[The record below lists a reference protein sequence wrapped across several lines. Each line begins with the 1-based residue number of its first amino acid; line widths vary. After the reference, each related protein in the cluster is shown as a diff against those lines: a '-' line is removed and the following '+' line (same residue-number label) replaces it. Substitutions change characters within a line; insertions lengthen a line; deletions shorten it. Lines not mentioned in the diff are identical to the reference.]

1 MRPIK
6 FRGKATM
13 PIDELNEME
22 FEHDNGWV
30 VGNLIQ
36 NGGYPFIVGDF
47 IEVDEEC
54 TVHEFWCPV
63 HPESVGQYTGVS
75 DQNGTEIFE
84 GDIIRGYDGDVFYDK
99 VYFDE
104 ERLIFMRHEDIELWE
119 NVDRLVVVGNTRD
132 NPELLDMRSDEE

>member
-6 FRGKATM
+6 FRGKAVM
-13 PIDELNEME
+13 SIDELDERGID
-22 FEHDNGWV
+22 HTNGWIY
-30 VGNLIQ
+30 GNLIN
-36 NGGYPFIVGDF
+36 NGDHPYIVGDI
-47 IEVDEEC
+47 IEATEEYI
-54 TVHEFWCPV
+54 VHEQWVPV
-63 HPESVGQYTGVS
+63 IPETVGQYTGVS

-132 NPELLDMRSDEE
+132 NPELLEGEE